1 MFLTRDPFPCPEL
14 PRRFRPSSKTL
25 RDQRRDGG
33 ASPTN
38 LLQPPRRPV
47 PRWVFQPL
55 GVPCPLPGRSSRVLP
70 VKLGSTPDTHPLS
83 PHSGRSYTHAAGS
96 SVGRAIGFPKGSL
109 RARLLARSRADSA
122 WLPSLDGAR
131 VRVPP
136 RCIPSLFTP
145 WDGGGTGRHTLRLPV
160 DLSFPTPC
168 LPFRWAE
175 AGRLSGR
182 CAVRHA
188 GSSPARPPA

>member
-1 MFLTRDPFPCPEL
+1 MVRLQTPTPFFPTRGL
-14 PRRFRPSSKTL
+14 I
-25 RDQRRDGG
+25 
-33 ASPTN
+33 
-38 LLQPPRRPV
+38 
-47 PRWVFQPL
+47 
-55 GVPCPLPGRSSRVLP
+55 
-70 VKLGSTPDTHPLS
+70 
-83 PHSGRSYTHAAGS
+83 YTHAAGS

-109 RARLLARSRADSA
+109 RVRPLARSRADSA
-122 WLPSLDGAR
+122 WLPSTDGAR

-160 DLSFPTPC
+160 GLSFPTPC
-168 LPFRWAE
+168 LPFQRAE

-188 GSSPARPPA
+188 GSSPARPPFPGLARGLLPSYGSFTGMVVQRQDKPMPSHVPCPRPTLGGPKFEGSRSMRVRIPPISPHAFWER